1 MNEGWNQFLIEN
13 HAEIDSENELRFG
26 DPKDEVRAA
35 ATNGV
40 VAPLLQRS
48 VIRVSG
54 EDAEEF
60 LLGQFTNDLRLLD
73 DRHTQLSAYC
83 TAQGRALAVFRVV
96 RKQDGWL
103 LILPTDLR
111 DSIVNR
117 LRMFV
122 LRSKVVLEPLD
133 ETVVLGVSGASSAAA
148 IQDLVGSTPSETD
161 SCASSRDI
169 TAIRVGARRTRF
181 ELIVPVEQAP
191 QLWQRLTALLRPVG
205 TTPWEWLDIQDG
217 IPVVLPET
225 SETFVP
231 QMINLDALDG
241 INFKKGC
248 YPGQEIVARMHY
260 LGRLKQRMYGAHVD
274 ANDVPR
280 AGDKLYAD
288 SFGDQAAG
296 TVVSA
301 RVAPTGGSDLLAV
314 IQIEAAENTTVHLGA
329 GDGPTLTLGELPYS
343 LPAPQRP

>member
-13 HAEIDSENELRFG
+13 HAEIDPENELRFG

-73 DRHTQLSAYC
+73 DQHTQLSAYC
-83 TAQGRALAVFRVV
+83 TAQGRALAVFRVL

-103 LILPTDLR
+103 LILPTNLR

-133 ETVVLGVSGASSAAA
+133 ESVVLGVSGASSAAA

-161 SCASSRDI
+161 SCASSKDI
-169 TAIRVGARRTRF
+169 TAIRVGTRRTRF
-181 ELIVPVEQAP
+181 EIIVPVEQAP
-191 QLWQRLTALLRPVG
+191 ELWQRLTALLRPVG

-217 IPVVLPET
+217 IPIVLPET

-241 INFKKGC
+241 ISFKKGC

-280 AGDKLYAD
+280 AGDKLFAD

-314 IQIEAAENTTVHLGA
+314 IQIEAAENGVVHLGA
-329 GDGPTLTLGELPYS
+329 SDGPTLTLGELPYS